1 MRGGG
6 FTSGLIGQYG
16 RMPKLYAERPF
27 RFGRQFLADVFVV
40 AWIVFW
46 IWLGRT
52 LYVLIMK
59 LAVPG
64 QKLESAGDGLAGN
77 FTDAQHTAGDIPLVG
92 DKLGVPFGKAA
103 QAAGAISEAGRSQ
116 QAAVHDVALAL
127 GIAIAVLP
135 IFFVGVLW
143 LITRVRWI
151 RQASAAARLRRR
163 RGGVELL
170 ALRALSGAP
179 IRRLSTM
186 PDDTAA
192 RWRAGDPGIM
202 DGLAELELRRLGLR
216 TRIKTG

>member
-1 MRGGG
+1 LRGGLG
-6 FTSGLIGQYG
+6 TMDS
-16 RMPKLYAERPF
+16 MPKLYAERPF
-27 RFGRQFLADVFVV
+27 RFGRQFLADVFVL

-46 IWLGRT
+46 IWVGRT
-52 LYVLIMK
+52 LYSLIMK

-64 QKLESAGDGLAGN
+64 QKLETAGSGLAGN
-77 FTDAQHTAGDIPLVG
+77 LADAQNRANDIPLVG

-103 QAAGAISEAGRSQ
+103 EAANAISDAGRSQ

-127 GIAIAVLP
+127 GIAIGVLP
-135 IFFVGVLW
+135 IFFVGVIW

-170 ALRALSGAP
+170 ALRALAGAS
-179 IRRLSTM
+179 IRRLATM
-186 PDDTAA
+186 PDDTAE

-216 TRIKTG
+216 TRIRT